1 MRSVILVMALAMAA
15 PVWAEDLSEDLA
27 QDLAQD
33 LAMQLGPDTEVSE
46 QGTLNP
52 HEMSMAQ
59 VMESIRNGDTGM
71 VICSQGYLVTK
82 SGRHEM
88 ARELFKSCADHGW
101 TGAMT
106 WMSQLDDRGLGGP
119 QDLAAAAEWNRKAAE
134 AGDPVGKFNH
144 GLDLMRGWGVARDE
158 AAGRAMVD
166 EAARD
171 GLDVA
176 QRLQSAQYDLDEVTP
191 DADEWRYLNLF

>member
-1 MRSVILVMALAMAA
+1 MRSAILAMALVA
-15 PVWAEDLSEDLA
+15 ATPVWAEDLAEDF
-27 QDLAQD
+27 
-33 LAMQLGPDTEVSE
+33 AMELGPDTEVTE

-88 ARELFKSCADHGW
+88 ARELFEQCAESGW

-119 QDLAAAAEWNRKAAE
+119 QDLEAAAEWNRKAAE

-176 QRLQSAQYDLDEVTP
+176 QRLQSAEYDLDEVTP

>member
-1 MRSVILVMALAMAA
+1 MKRICLGLAMAFAA
-15 PVWAEDLSEDLA
+15 PLFAEDLPME
-27 QDLAQD
+27 
-33 LAMQLGPDTEVSE
+33 LGPDTHVDE

-59 VMESIRNGDTGM
+59 VMENIREGDTGM
-71 VICSQGYLVTK
+71 VICSQGYLITK
-82 SGRHEM
+82 SGRHEL
-88 ARELFKSCADHGW
+88 ARELFSNCADAGW

-106 WMSQLDDRGLGGP
+106 WMSQLDDNGLGAP
-119 QDLAAAAEWNRKAAE
+119 QDLEAAAVWNRKAAE

-158 AAGRAMVD
+158 DAGRALVD
-166 EAARD
+166 EAAND
-171 GLDVA
+171 GLAVA
-176 QRLQSAQYDLDEVTP
+176 QRLQRAGYDLDEVTP

>member
-1 MRSVILVMALAMAA
+1 MKRICLGLAMAFAA
-15 PVWAEDLSEDLA
+15 PLFAENIAEDLPME
-27 QDLAQD
+27 
-33 LAMQLGPDTEVSE
+33 LGPDTHVDE

-59 VMESIRNGDTGM
+59 VMENIREGDTGM
-71 VICSQGYLVTK
+71 VICSQGYLITK
-82 SGRHEM
+82 SGRHEL
-88 ARELFKSCADHGW
+88 ARELFSNCADAGW

-106 WMSQLDDRGLGGP
+106 WMSQLDDNGLGGP
-119 QDLAAAAEWNRKAAE
+119 QDLEAAAVWNRKAAE

-158 AAGRAMVD
+158 DAGRALVD
-166 EAARD
+166 EAAHD
-171 GLDVA
+171 GLAVA
-176 QRLQSAQYDLDEVTP
+176 QRLQRAGYDLDEVTP